1 MEKMKNCFNSLKI
14 VFKVFNHYS
23 FVKFF
28 KFLYEIAKDESN
40 Q

>member
-1 MEKMKNCFNSLKI
+1 MKNCFNCLKI
-14 VFKVFNHYS
+14 VFKVFNHHS
-23 FVKFF
+23 FVKIF